1 MKLFYININT
11 IGVTPLMAYI
21 VDFLSSHFNSA
32 IIERY
37 IAKSY
42 QFHSVKNKRYI
53 KKHKD
58 TYSFNRQNII
68 DKIYKYLYVLFVLL
82 KLSFKRK
89 SYIIYSVDFQV
100 IALSLMLKKIFRK
113 KKCKIIYHQFE
124 LIETKSLGKE
134 NLYFYKK
141 LKIHSNLIDLIIL
154 PEKNRLNILLK
165 ELNFPK
171 DKSFYFPN
179 INAINKLSA
188 NKHEVINSIPKDTK
202 IVGHIGSIGFDHYIN
217 NFIKATEILKNDK
230 IKFIF
235 VGKQNAEIKKL
246 ANKLEAQNIIFI
258 DEVPHSELKDIYS
271 FLDLGFIL
279 YKGVDENFE
288 YCAPNK
294 LYEYWAYGVPVIAH
308 KLKGLQSEF
317 NNEDAGVL
325 INLEN
330 FKEIA
335 LYIKQYLKDNQREEI
350 KKYYQLNY
358 NMNDFLSRLLKRFKE
373 L

>member
-1 MKLFYININT
+1 
-11 IGVTPLMAYI
+11 
-21 VDFLSSHFNSA
+21 
-32 IIERY
+32 
-37 IAKSY
+37 
-42 QFHSVKNKRYI
+42 
-53 KKHKD
+53 
-58 TYSFNRQNII
+58 
-68 DKIYKYLYVLFVLL
+68 
-82 KLSFKRK
+82 
-89 SYIIYSVDFQV
+89 
-100 IALSLMLKKIFRK
+100 
-113 KKCKIIYHQFE
+113 
-124 LIETKSLGKE
+124 
-134 NLYFYKK
+134 
-141 LKIHSNLIDLIIL
+141 
-154 PEKNRLNILLK
+154 
-165 ELNFPK
+165 
-171 DKSFYFPN
+171 
-179 INAINKLSA
+179 LSA
-188 NKHEVINSIPKDTK
+188 NKHEVINSIPKDNK

-217 NFIKATEILKNDK
+217 NFIIATEILKSDK

-246 ANKLEAQNIIFI
+246 ANKINTQNIIFI

-317 NNEDAGVL
+317 NNEDTGAL

-330 FKEIA
+330 SKEIA
-335 LYIKQYLKDNQREEI
+335 FYIKQYLEDNHREMI

-358 NMNDFLSRLLKRFKE
+358 NMNDFLSRLLKKIKE